1 MVAMSG
7 AAERPTAITTTGTG
21 SGFLT
26 ISGNTLT
33 YNITFSGLSGPATAA
48 HIHGPADPT
57 QAVGVMVGFN
67 APAATSGVLSGTID
81 LTTLT
86 AAQVAAIKSGN
97 AYVNIHTAAHP
108 GGEIRGQITP

>member
-1 MVAMSG
+1 MA
-7 AAERPTAITTTGTG
+7 R
-21 SGFLT
+21 T
-26 ISGNTLT
+26 I
-33 YNITFSGLSGPATAA
+33 
-48 HIHGPADPT
+48 PT

-67 APAATSGVLSGTID
+67 APAATAGVLSGTID

-97 AYVNIHTAAHP
+97 AYVNIHTAANP